1 MSVCPTFVTTHRQTN
16 FCLSVCRHTMYLSV
30 CVSSH
35 HLSVCV
41 SERSEK
47 SVSEASMPPAAGPE
61 NLVHYNFLVK
71 QYQTLK
77 DFVMC
82 TCNQTTGMTL
92 LLILGLFGILRFF
105 GDIW

>member
-1 MSVCPTFVTTHRQTN
+1 MC
-16 FCLSVCRHTMYLSV
+16 
-30 CVSSH
+30 
-35 HLSVCV
+35 LSVCV
-41 SERSEK
+41 SERSEQ
-47 SVSEASMPPAAGPE
+47 SMSEASMPPAGARLMGPKGPE

-82 TCNQTTGMTL
+82 TCNQKTGMTF
-92 LLILGLFGILRFF
+92 LLILGFIGILRFF